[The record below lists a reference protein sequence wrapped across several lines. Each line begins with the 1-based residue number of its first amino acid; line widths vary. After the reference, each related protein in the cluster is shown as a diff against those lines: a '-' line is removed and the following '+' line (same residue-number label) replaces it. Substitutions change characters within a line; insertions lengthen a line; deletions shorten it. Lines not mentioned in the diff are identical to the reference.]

1 MTLSSLLAFNSIAG
15 SLGAELVESNEGIT
29 KLGSVIILMGREC
42 SLSRTIW
49 RAVDIIPSSALSTI
63 AARSRLP
70 AWMTRLIWHSA
81 KLRQNWASRRENNKG
96 WVRRYIEIT
105 AGDISKPQQAI
116 YQNHSRI

>member
-96 WVRRYIEIT
+96 
-105 AGDISKPQQAI
+105 
-116 YQNHSRI
+116 